1 MGDAFKS
8 AMIDLK
14 EIHQAKIT
22 VEMATLSVNDIY
34 INAGDGINL
43 KELIAELL
51 EEARRAG

>member
-1 MGDAFKS
+1 MGDSFKS

-22 VEMATLSVNDIY
+22 VEMATLSVHDIY
-34 INAGDGINL
+34 INAGGVEDL
-43 KELIAELL
+43 KSLIAELI